1 MALASAAVALALMLA
16 APAVDPAAEPPPDVR
31 EQVQALLGAIHGPVR
46 TETFRA
52 LGPGAEEA
60 LLDFAREE
68 NGPPARRI
76 RALEALAGLGGG
88 RAEAAHRDV
97 VASVSAPRAVRR
109 TAVRGLGRL
118 AGTARAPAEL
128 SPILQRDRDPLVRAA
143 AAEALAA
150 HAPAD
155 ACARI
160 RTQARSEELPARF
173 QRALRLCDRAARS
186 RGAR

>member
-1 MALASAAVALALMLA
+1 MALAPVALAVALALG
-16 APAVDPAAEPPPDVR
+16 APPEDAGSPPSEVR
-31 EQVQALLGAIHGPVR
+31 EQVRALLGAIHGPVR

-76 RALEALAGLGGG
+76 RALEALAGLGGA
-88 RAEAAHRDV
+88 RAESAHRDV
-97 VASVSAPRAVRR
+97 VASASAPRAVRR
-109 TAVRGLGRL
+109 TAVRGLGPL
-118 AGTARAPAEL
+118 AGSARAPAL
-128 SPILQRDRDPLVRAA
+128 LTPILRHDRDPLVRVA

-155 ACARI
+155 ACAGVRA
-160 RTQARSEELPARF
+160 QAKAESSPGRF
-173 QRALRLCDRAARS
+173 QRALRLCARAGRSPAAR
-186 RGAR
+186 